1 MIYWRKMWDS
11 NPRKL
16 ALLTVFETAP
26 FNHLGNPPSCLLY
39 NISANKK
46 TDLRRFILIQS
57 FRMIDI
63 GNFLGADVTA
73 VDADLL
79 MLSKLL
85 EIDTV
90 LVQDDGSSQHQES
103 K

>member
-1 MIYWRKMWDS
+1 
-11 NPRKL
+11 
-16 ALLTVFETAP
+16 
-26 FNHLGNPPSCLLY
+26 LGNPPSCLLY